1 MWGDRER
8 TGTMAGEEVWQR
20 VWGRGQGLWLVM
32 RCGRGWW
39 EWPGTIAD
47 DEVWQRVVGV
57 ARDNS

>member
-1 MWGDRER
+1 
-8 TGTMAGEEVWQR
+8 MAEG
-20 VWGRGQGLWLVM
+20 GGSGQGQWLVM